1 MTSSYKY
8 SHIILSNAKWRGVLQ
23 YVLYFLVLWRTIA
36 SKRFDWL
43 TRVFW
48 SFPNHDTTL
57 TVILNLHFANKNAV
71 IWAAETHKQ
80 YTQPRTSTRIWTEVS
95 KL

>member
-1 MTSSYKY
+1 M
-8 SHIILSNAKWRGVLQ
+8 SN
-23 YVLYFLVLWRTIA
+23 
-36 SKRFDWL
+36 SFDWP
-43 TRVFW
+43 TRLFY

-71 IWAAETHKQ
+71 MLEPKMGKTF
-80 YTQPRTSTRIWTEVS
+80 YTGKNEGKNMDTEVS